1 MRRLACFFAK
11 NPYSVGMKF
20 KAKNSKLYV
29 CGRTVAKE
37 VLEHQRDRVQ
47 EIYFTSTEKDS
58 DLDHIV
64 QVSRQLGIPTR
75 QLPEKKL
82 KEYVGTAKHQG
93 IVIRLQA
100 FSYATL
106 NDFMDTLDMDTKPG
120 VVIMESIED
129 PQNVGAIVRS
139 ATAMGAAGLV
149 VLNHH
154 QAPVNA
160 TSFRT
165 SAGTIGR
172 LPIVRVS
179 NAVQTIEALQK
190 KGFWVAGLDME
201 GESITASPNLA
212 DSPMVFVVGNEGE
225 GLKESTKKACDFLF
239 SIPMTHQVESLNAS
253 VSTGI
258 ALFEWRRQ
266 SDMA

>member
-1 MRRLACFFAK
+1 
-11 NPYSVGMKF
+11 MKF
-20 KAKNSKLYV
+20 KSKNSKLYV

-37 VLEHQRDRVQ
+37 VLEHQRERVQ
-47 EIYFTSTEKDS
+47 EVYFTSLSADS
-58 DLDHIV
+58 ELELNV

-82 KEYVGTAKHQG
+82 KEYVGSAKHQG
-93 IVIRLQA
+93 IVLRLQA
-100 FSYATL
+100 FAYATL
-106 NDFMDTLDMDTKPG
+106 NDVLDTLDIETKPSL
-120 VVIMESIED
+120 VLMESIED
-129 PQNVGAIVRS
+129 PHNIGAIVRT
-139 ATAMGAAGLV
+139 ATAMGVAGLI

-160 TSFRT
+160 TSYRT

-172 LPIVRVS
+172 LPIIRVS
-179 NAVQTIEALQK
+179 NAVQTIETLQK

-201 GESITASPNLA
+201 GEAIYRAPNLA
-212 DSPMVFVVGNEGE
+212 DRPMVFVLGNEGE

-239 SIPMTHQVESLNAS
+239 SIPMHHQVESLNAS

>member
-1 MRRLACFFAK
+1 
-11 NPYSVGMKF
+11 MKF
-20 KAKNSKLYV
+20 KSKNSKLYV

-37 VLEHQRDRVQ
+37 VLEHQRERVQ
-47 EIYFTSTEKDS
+47 EVYFAGVAKDN
-58 DLDHIV
+58 DLEMIV
-64 QVSRQLGIPTR
+64 NVSRQLGIPTR

-82 KEYVGTAKHQG
+82 KEYVGSAKHQG
-93 IVIRLQA
+93 IVLRLQ
-100 FSYATL
+100 SYTYTTL
-106 NDFMDTLDMDTKPG
+106 NAFVDSIDIETRPS

-129 PQNVGAIVRS
+129 PHNVGAIIRS
-139 ATAMGAAGLV
+139 ATAMGVSGIV

-160 TSFRT
+160 TSYRT

-201 GESITASPNLA
+201 GESLATAPNLA
-212 DSPMVFVVGNEGE
+212 DSPMVFVVGNEGD

-239 SIPMTHQVESLNAS
+239 SIPMHNQVESLNAS